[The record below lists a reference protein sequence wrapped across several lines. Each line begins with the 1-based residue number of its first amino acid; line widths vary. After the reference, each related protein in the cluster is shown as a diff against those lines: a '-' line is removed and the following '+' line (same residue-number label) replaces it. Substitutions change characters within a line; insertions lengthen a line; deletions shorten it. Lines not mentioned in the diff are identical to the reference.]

1 MLHTQRSRIPEL
13 SKGIIYRSV
22 KTVKSSKRE
31 CWRYQGLATGG
42 LQHILKLLQEVRAVA
57 IRRGA
62 VTLERGTQL
71 LLKTSSAERKYREW
85 INNQFPIDIL
95 LPPIGQT
102 QPEATEQGS
111 PGRYFQLLRA
121 QNRGYKS
128 KELNQKNKQK
138 NQHNSPLSILFFF
151 FFFPFWAAGVTKLL
165 GVSSLSVKSLPGPNC
180 MAEAT
185 FQIEFIT
192 GGRIGYEFN

>member
-1 MLHTQRSRIPEL
+1 MLKRI
-13 SKGIIYRSV
+13 
-22 KTVKSSKRE
+22 TVAKE

-42 LQHILKLLQEVRAVA
+42 RQHILRLLQEVGAVA
-57 IRRGA
+57 IWKGA
-62 VTLERGTQL
+62 VALERGTLL

-138 NQHNSPLSILFFF
+138 NQHNSPLSIVPLSICSFFF
-151 FFFPFWAAGVTKLL
+151 FPLPFWAAGVTKLL
-165 GVSSLSVKSLPGPNC
+165 GVSSLGVKSLPGPNC
-180 MAEAT
+180 MPEAT

>member
-1 MLHTQRSRIPEL
+1 MWYFPRILFFVLLFILEEKKKILHTQRSRIPEL

-22 KTVKSSKRE
+22 ETAKSSKRE
-31 CWRYQGLATGG
+31 CWRYQELATGR
-42 LQHILKLLQEVRAVA
+42 LQHILRLLQEVRAVA
-57 IRRGA
+57 IQRGA
-62 VTLERGTQL
+62 VALERGTQL

-85 INNQFPIDIL
+85 INYQFPIDIL

-128 KELNQKNKQK
+128 KELNQKNTQK
-138 NQHNSPLSILFFF
+138 NQHNSPLSIVPLSICSFFF
-151 FFFPFWAAGVTKLL
+151 SIL
-165 GVSSLSVKSLPGPNC
+165 GSWSHK
-180 MAEAT
+180 
-185 FQIEFIT
+185 IT
-192 GGRIGYEFN
+192 WCLIIRC